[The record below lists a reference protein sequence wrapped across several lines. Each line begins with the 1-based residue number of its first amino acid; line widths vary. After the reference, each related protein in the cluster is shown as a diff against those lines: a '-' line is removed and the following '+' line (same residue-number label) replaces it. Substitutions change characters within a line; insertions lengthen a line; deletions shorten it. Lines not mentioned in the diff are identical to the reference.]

1 MEKISETERLVIKEV
16 TYEDFD
22 NLSVM
27 LKDLEVMYAWEHS
40 FSDEEVK
47 EWIDNNIK
55 SYREDGTGYFTI
67 IEKESG
73 RFAGQAGL
81 HYSVVGDKRIL
92 EIGYIFMKEFWNKG
106 YAYEAAKFFIKQAF
120 HKMKEK
126 EIYALIRLENYR
138 SSGLAEKLG
147 FNKISSFVKRYKE
160 KDMIHDI
167 YILSKDSK

>member
-81 HYSVVGDKRIL
+81 HYSVVQDKRIL

-126 EIYALIRLENYR
+126 EIYPSVYSPRTFFLSLPPPP
-138 SSGLAEKLG
+138 
-147 FNKISSFVKRYKE
+147 ISLVAST
-160 KDMIHDI
+160 
-167 YILSKDSK
+167 